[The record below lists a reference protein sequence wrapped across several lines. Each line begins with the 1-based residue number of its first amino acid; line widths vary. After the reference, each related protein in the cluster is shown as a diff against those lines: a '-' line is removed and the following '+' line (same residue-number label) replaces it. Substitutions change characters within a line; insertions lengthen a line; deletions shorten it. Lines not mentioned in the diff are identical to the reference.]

1 MSHVA
6 LLKRRGGEEQR
17 SLHPADSAVPTWL
30 SRSSA
35 PCAAGAPVALP
46 DGSEGVGVARLG
58 WCLSPGNFGNRTG
71 LLTAVSDW
79 QELYSAHFPCDDAGE
94 W

>member
-30 SRSSA
+30 SRSFA
-35 PCAAGAPVALP
+35 PCPAGAPVALP
-46 DGSEGVGVARLG
+46 DGSEGL
-58 WCLSPGNFGNRTG
+58 G
-71 LLTAVSDW
+71 LLAW
-79 QELYSAHFPCDDAGE
+79 AGA
-94 W
+94 